1 MTVQE
6 RRKKMLQLVSDWQQS
21 GQSQK
26 AFAEAHCIKLFTF
39 RYWIQKQR
47 EQSQH
52 TDAFLQLGAP
62 LSAAAITIRYPNGT
76 ELQLPANTPVGE
88 LTREISIDILF
99 FNSPQPRWFRTVTF
113 TKNRA

>member
-1 MTVQE
+1 MTTEE
-6 RRKKMLQLVSDWQQS
+6 RREKMLQLVSDWQQS

-26 AFAEAHCIKLFTF
+26 AFAEAHGIKLFTF
-39 RYWIQKQR
+39 RYWIQRQR

-76 ELQLPANTPVGE
+76 ELQLPANTPLGTIKG
-88 LTREISIDILF
+88 LLSL
-99 FNSPQPRWFRTVTF
+99 
-113 TKNRA
+113 

>member
-1 MTVQE
+1 MTIEE
-6 RRKKMLQLVSDWQQS
+6 RREKMLQLVSDWQQS

-26 AFAEAHCIKLFTF
+26 AFAETHGIKLFTF

-47 EQSQH
+47 EQNQH

-76 ELQLPANTPVGE
+76 ELQLPATTALATLKG
-88 LTREISIDILF
+88 LLSL
-99 FNSPQPRWFRTVTF
+99 
-113 TKNRA
+113 

>member
-1 MTVQE
+1 MTIEE
-6 RRKKMLQLVSDWQQS
+6 RREKMLQLVSDWQQS

-26 AFAEAHCIKLFTF
+26 AFAEAHGIKLFTF

-62 LSAAAITIRYPNGT
+62 LSTAAITIRYPNGT
-76 ELQLPANTPVGE
+76 ELQLPANTPVGTIKG
-88 LTREISIDILF
+88 LLSL
-99 FNSPQPRWFRTVTF
+99 
-113 TKNRA
+113 

>member
-1 MTVQE
+1 MTIEE
-6 RRKKMLQLVSDWQQS
+6 RREKMLQLVSDWQQS

-26 AFAEAHCIKLFTF
+26 AFAETHGIKLFTF

-76 ELQLPANTPVGE
+76 ELQLPANTPLGTIKG
-88 LTREISIDILF
+88 LLSL
-99 FNSPQPRWFRTVTF
+99 
-113 TKNRA
+113 

>member
-1 MTVQE
+1 MTTEE
-6 RRKKMLQLVSDWQQS
+6 RREKMLQLVSDWQQS

-26 AFAEAHCIKLFTF
+26 AFAEAHGIKLFTF

-76 ELQLPANTPVGE
+76 ELQLPANTPLGTIKG
-88 LTREISIDILF
+88 LLSL
-99 FNSPQPRWFRTVTF
+99 
-113 TKNRA
+113 

>member
-1 MTVQE
+1 MTTEE
-6 RRKKMLQLVSDWQQS
+6 RREKMLQLVSDWQHS

-26 AFAEAHCIKLFTF
+26 AFAEAHGIKLFTF

-47 EQSQH
+47 GQSQH

-76 ELQLPANTPVGE
+76 ELQLPANTPLGTIKG
-88 LTREISIDILF
+88 LLSL
-99 FNSPQPRWFRTVTF
+99 
-113 TKNRA
+113 

>member
-1 MTVQE
+1 MTTEE
-6 RRKKMLQLVSDWQQS
+6 RREKMLQLVSDWQQS

-26 AFAEAHCIKLFTF
+26 AFAEAHGIKLFTF

-62 LSAAAITIRYPNGT
+62 LSAAAITIRYPNGI
-76 ELQLPANTPVGE
+76 ELQLPANTPLGTIKG
-88 LTREISIDILF
+88 LLSL
-99 FNSPQPRWFRTVTF
+99 
-113 TKNRA
+113 

>member
-1 MTVQE
+1 MTTEE
-6 RRKKMLQLVSDWQQS
+6 RREKMQQLVSDWQQS

-26 AFAEAHCIKLFTF
+26 AFAEAHGIKLFTF

-52 TDAFLQLGAP
+52 TDGFLQLGAP

-76 ELQLPANTPVGE
+76 ELQLPANTPLGTIKG
-88 LTREISIDILF
+88 LLSL
-99 FNSPQPRWFRTVTF
+99 
-113 TKNRA
+113 